1 VNSEPNF
8 SNHDSRI
15 SIHDKKMETINNKT
29 LEKLKYELVR
39 DGVVTYETLEKAEEL
54 ADVQN
59 INIGQALINSGI
71 LSEDTLLKFLE
82 SKLHIPYVNLED
94 YNPDPKCFNFVAF
107 ADARRYRI
115 IPLFKIEDVLTV
127 AMADP
132 LDLFAIDKV
141 IETAECSIEPVIASE
156 NSIIKKIDEYYKV
169 ADTVDSITLP
179 QGSETFD
186 WTEELH
192 KEDAGEE
199 HIQRVIRA
207 ILKQA
212 IIEDI
217 HELNFE
223 QSEEGLKVIFKQ
235 NGEVL
240 DKGTVPAILN
250 ASFVSKLKTLSN
262 LDPSVCE
269 IPQLGKLCFKVEET
283 ILIASVSSFPTIMGE
298 RISLKIYKP
307 PTVLEKIIPDEKQRG
322 ILLNAI
328 EKPGII
334 LVCGSPLS
342 GKTHIIYSL
351 LMETT
356 ELKKNIMTI
365 ESIAKYELSHVNQCE
380 LNENIGFNMDK
391 ALRFVEF
398 QSPDVVYLEG
408 IKTREAFEFLSEL
421 FYNDKTIITEF
432 MANSMTDLRQKLA
445 FEDFQSFKSLISCL
459 VFIHSR
465 ESIEV
470 FDKSTLQKYLA

>member
-1 VNSEPNF
+1 
-8 SNHDSRI
+8 
-15 SIHDKKMETINNKT
+15 METTINNKT

-39 DGVVTYETLEKAEEL
+39 DGIVSYETLEKAEEL
-54 ADVQN
+54 ANVQS

-71 LSEDTLLKFLE
+71 IEEETLLKFLE
-82 SKLHIPYVNLED
+82 SKLHIPYVNLDD
-94 YNPDPKCFNFVAF
+94 YSPDSKCFSYIAF
-107 ADARRYRI
+107 TDARKYKM
-115 IPLFKIEDVLTV
+115 IPLFKIEEVLTV
-127 AMADP
+127 AMSDP

-156 NSIIKKIDEYYKV
+156 VSIMKKIDEYYKV
-169 ADTVDSITLP
+169 ADTVDDIDTN
-179 QGSETFD
+179 EEADKFD

-192 KEDAGEE
+192 KEDSGEE
-199 HIQRVIRA
+199 HIQKVIRA

-212 IIEDI
+212 ILTDI

-223 QSEEGLKVIFKQ
+223 QVEDGLKVIFKQ

-240 DKGTVPAILN
+240 DKGVIPSILN
-250 ASFVSKLKTLSN
+250 STFVSKLKILSN

-269 IPQLGKLCFKVEET
+269 IPQLGKLCFKVDNT
-283 ILIASVSSFPTIMGE
+283 MFIASVSSFPTIMGE

-307 PTVLEKIIPDEKQRG
+307 PKELDKILVDEKQRNTL
-322 ILLNAI
+322 IRAT

-351 LMETT
+351 LMETDNVH
-356 ELKKNIMTI
+356 KNVMTI
-365 ESIAKYELSHVNQCE
+365 ESIAKYELKYIHQCE
-380 LNENIGFNMDK
+380 LNENIGFNIDK

-398 QSPDVVYLEG
+398 QNPDLIYLEG
-408 IKTREAFEFLSEL
+408 IKTREALEFLSEL
-421 FYNDKTIITEF
+421 YYNDKTVITEF
-432 MANSMTDLRQKLA
+432 MANNMTDLRQKLA
-445 FEDFQSFKSLISCL
+445 FDDFQSFKSLVTCL

-470 FDKSTLQKYLA
+470 FDKETLQKYLA

>member
-1 VNSEPNF
+1 
-8 SNHDSRI
+8 
-15 SIHDKKMETINNKT
+15 METTINNKT

-39 DGVVTYETLEKAEEL
+39 DGIVSYETLEKAEEL
-54 ADVQN
+54 SDVQN
-59 INIGQALINSGI
+59 INIGHALINSGV
-71 LSEDTLLKFLE
+71 LDEETLLKFLE

-94 YNPDPKCFNFVAF
+94 YSPDPKCFSFIAF
-107 ADARRYRI
+107 SDARRYRM
-115 IPLFKIEDVLTV
+115 IPLFKIEEVLTV
-127 AMADP
+127 AMSDP

-156 NSIIKKIDEYYKV
+156 TSIMRKIDEYYKV
-169 ADTVDSITLP
+169 ADTVDDIITDEDS
-179 QGSETFD
+179 GEYD

-192 KEDAGEE
+192 KEDSGEE
-199 HIQRVIRA
+199 HIQKVIRA

-212 IIEDI
+212 IMQDI

-223 QSEEGLKVIFKQ
+223 QIEDGLKVIFKQ
-235 NGEVL
+235 NGEAV
-240 DKGTVPAILN
+240 DKGVIPSILN
-250 ASFVSKLKTLSN
+250 SAFVSKLKVLSN

-269 IPQLGKLCFKVEET
+269 IPQLGKLCFKVDNT
-283 ILIASVSSFPTIMGE
+283 MLIASVSSFPTIMGE

-307 PTVLEKIIPDEKQRG
+307 PKKLDKILTDEKQRNT
-322 ILLNAI
+322 LMRATEN
-328 EKPGII
+328 PGII

-351 LMETT
+351 LTETDNIH
-356 ELKKNIMTI
+356 KNVMTI
-365 ESIAKYELSHVNQCE
+365 ESIAKYELKYIHQCE

-398 QSPDVVYLEG
+398 QNPDLIYLEG
-408 IKTREAFEFLSEL
+408 IKTKEAFEFLSEL
-421 FYNDKTIITEF
+421 YYNDKTIITEF
-432 MANSMTDLRQKLA
+432 MANNMTDLRQKLA
-445 FEDFQSFKSLISCL
+445 YEDFQSFKSLITCL

-470 FDKSTLQKYLA
+470 FDKETLQKYLA

>member
-1 VNSEPNF
+1 
-8 SNHDSRI
+8 
-15 SIHDKKMETINNKT
+15 METITNKT

-39 DGVVTYETLEKAEEL
+39 DGIVSYETLEKAEEL
-54 ADVQN
+54 AGVQR

-71 LSEDTLLKFLE
+71 LEEDTLLKFLE
-82 SKLHIPYVNLED
+82 NKLHIPYVNLED
-94 YNPDPKCFNFVAF
+94 YQPDEKCFRFVSF

-156 NSIIKKIDEYYKV
+156 ASIMRKIDEYYKV
-169 ADTVDSITLP
+169 ADTVDSITLT
-179 QGSETFD
+179 SEEDEDFD

-192 KEDAGEE
+192 REEAGEE
-199 HIQRVIRA
+199 HIQHVIRA

-223 QSEEGLKVIFKQ
+223 QVEEGLKVVFKKH
-235 NGEVL
+235 GEIL
-240 DKGTVPAILN
+240 DKGTIPAILN
-250 ASFVSKLKTLSN
+250 SAFVSKLKTLSN
-262 LDPSVCE
+262 LDATVCE
-269 IPQLGKLCFKVEET
+269 IPQLGKLCFKVENT
-283 ILIASVSSFPTIMGE
+283 MLVASVSSFPTIMGE

-307 PTVLEKIIPDEKQRG
+307 PKGLDKIVTDEKQRS
-322 ILLNAI
+322 II
-328 EKPGII
+328 ETSLTSPGII

-342 GKTHIIYSL
+342 GKTHIIYSI
-351 LMETT
+351 LMEAAKTN
-356 ELKKNIMTI
+356 KNIMTI
-365 ESIAKYELSHVNQCE
+365 ESIAKYELQGVNQCE

-391 ALRFVEF
+391 ALRYVEF
-398 QSPDVVYLEG
+398 QSPDIIYLEG
-408 IKTREAFEFLSEL
+408 IKTRDSFEFLSEL
-421 FYNDKTIITEF
+421 FYNDKVVITEF
-432 MANSMTDLRQKLA
+432 MANNMTDLRQKLA
-445 FEDFQSFKSLISCL
+445 YEDFQSFKSLISCL
-459 VFIHSR
+459 IFIHSKD
-465 ESIEV
+465 SIEV

>member
-1 VNSEPNF
+1 
-8 SNHDSRI
+8 
-15 SIHDKKMETINNKT
+15 METTINNKT

-39 DGVVTYETLEKAEEL
+39 DGIVSYETLEKAEEL
-54 ADVQN
+54 ANVQK
-59 INIGQALINSGI
+59 INIGQALINSNI
-71 LSEDTLLKFLE
+71 IPEDTLLKFLE

-94 YNPDPKCFNFVAF
+94 YSPDPKCFSYVAF

-132 LDLFAIDKV
+132 LDLFAIDKI

-156 NSIIKKIDEYYKV
+156 ASITKKIDEYYNV
-169 ADTVDSITLP
+169 ADTVDDITIVNS
-179 QGSETFD
+179 GENFD
-186 WTEELH
+186 WTDELH
-192 KEDAGEE
+192 KEDSGEE
-199 HIQRVIRA
+199 HIPRVIRA

-223 QSEEGLKVIFKQ
+223 QVEEGLKVVFKQ
-235 NGEVL
+235 NGEIV
-240 DKGTVPAILN
+240 DKGTIPSILN
-250 ASFVSKLKTLSN
+250 PAFVAKLKTLSN

-269 IPQLGKLCFKVEET
+269 IPQLGKLCFKVDKAMF
-283 ILIASVSSFPTIMGE
+283 IASISSFPTIMGE

-307 PTVLEKIIPDEKQRG
+307 PSKLEKIVPDEKQRA
-322 ILLNAI
+322 LLMQAV

-334 LVCGSPLS
+334 LVCGSPLC

-351 LMETT
+351 LVETK
-356 ELKKNIMTI
+356 EIKRNIMTI
-365 ESIAKYELSHVNQCE
+365 ESIAKYELLHINQCE

-421 FYNDKTIITEF
+421 YYNDKTVITEF
-432 MANSMTDLRQKLA
+432 MANNMTDLRQKLA
-445 FEDFQSFKSLISCL
+445 FEDFSAFKSLISCL
-459 VFIHSR
+459 VFINSR
-465 ESIEV
+465 DSIEIY
-470 FDKSTLQKYLA
+470 DKETLQKYLA

>member
-1 VNSEPNF
+1 
-8 SNHDSRI
+8 
-15 SIHDKKMETINNKT
+15 METITNKT

-39 DGVVTYETLEKAEEL
+39 DGIVTYETLEKAEEL
-54 ADVQN
+54 ANVQR

-71 LSEDTLLKFLE
+71 LEENTLLKFLE

-94 YNPDPKCFNFVAF
+94 YEPDEKCFKFISF
-107 ADARRYRI
+107 ADARRYGI

-132 LDLFAIDKV
+132 LDLFAIDKI

-156 NSIIKKIDEYYKV
+156 AGIMKKIDEYYKV
-169 ADTVDSITLP
+169 ADTVDSITLT
-179 QGSETFD
+179 SEEDGDFD

-192 KEDAGEE
+192 KEEAGEE

-212 IIEDI
+212 ILEDV

-223 QSEEGLKVIFKQ
+223 QSEEGLRVVFKK
-235 NGEVL
+235 NGEIF

-250 ASFVSKLKTLSN
+250 SAFVSKLKTLSN
-262 LDPSVCE
+262 LDASVCE
-269 IPQLGKLCFKVEET
+269 IPQLGKLCFKVEDT
-283 ILIASVSSFPTIMGE
+283 MLIASVSSFPTIMGE

-307 PTVLEKIIPDEKQRG
+307 PLKLEKIITDEKQRST
-322 ILLNAI
+322 IAHALDN
-328 EKPGII
+328 PGII

-351 LMETT
+351 LMEAV
-356 ELKKNIMTI
+356 KSGRNIMTI
-365 ESIAKYELSHVNQCE
+365 ESIAKYELKGVNQCE

-391 ALRFVEF
+391 ALRYVEF
-398 QSPDVVYLEG
+398 QSPDIIYLEG
-408 IKTREAFEFLSEL
+408 VKTRDAFEFLSEL
-421 FYNDKTIITEF
+421 YYSDKIVLTEF
-432 MANSMTDLRQKLA
+432 MANNMTDLRQKLA
-445 FEDFQSFKSLISCL
+445 FEDFQAFKSLISCL
-459 VFIHSR
+459 IFIHSKD
-465 ESIEV
+465 SIEV
-470 FDKSTLQKYLA
+470 FDKSTLQKYLGG

>member
-1 VNSEPNF
+1 
-8 SNHDSRI
+8 
-15 SIHDKKMETINNKT
+15 METITNKT

-39 DGVVTYETLEKAEEL
+39 DGIVSYETLEKADEL
-54 ADVQN
+54 ANVQK

-71 LSEDTLLKFLE
+71 LAEETLLKFLE

-94 YNPDPKCFNFVAF
+94 YQPDEKCFKFVSF

-156 NSIIKKIDEYYKV
+156 ASIMKKIDEYYKV
-169 ADTVDSITLP
+169 ADTVDNITLTA
-179 QGSETFD
+179 EEDEDFD

-192 KEDAGEE
+192 REEAGEE
-199 HIQRVIRA
+199 HIQHVIRA

-212 IIEDI
+212 ILEDV
-217 HELNFE
+217 HEVNFE
-223 QSEEGLKVIFKQ
+223 QVEDGLKVIFRKH
-235 NGEVL
+235 GEIY
-240 DKGTVPAILN
+240 DKGIVPAILN
-250 ASFVSKLKTLSN
+250 SAFVSKLKTLSN
-262 LDPSVCE
+262 LDATVCE
-269 IPQLGKLCFKVEET
+269 IPQLGKLCFKVENT
-283 ILIASVSSFPTIMGE
+283 MLVASVSSFPTIMGE

-307 PTVLEKIIPDEKQRG
+307 PMSLDKIIGDEKQRN
-322 ILLNAI
+322 II
-328 EKPGII
+328 ENSLITPGII

-342 GKTHIIYSL
+342 GKTHIIYSI
-351 LMETT
+351 LMEAA
-356 ELKKNIMTI
+356 KSNKNLMTI
-365 ESIAKYELSHVNQCE
+365 ESIAKYELKGVNQCE

-391 ALRFVEF
+391 ALRYVEF
-398 QSPDVVYLEG
+398 QSPDVIYLEG
-408 IKTREAFEFLSEL
+408 IKTRDSFEFLSEL
-421 FYNDKTIITEF
+421 FYNDKVVITEF
-432 MANSMTDLRQKLA
+432 MANNMTDLRQKLA

-459 VFIHSR
+459 IFIHSR
-465 ESIEV
+465 DSIEV

>member
-1 VNSEPNF
+1 
-8 SNHDSRI
+8 
-15 SIHDKKMETINNKT
+15 MESTINNKT

-39 DGVVTYETLEKAEEL
+39 DEIVSYETLEKAEEL
-54 ADVQN
+54 AEVQK
-59 INIGQALINSGI
+59 INIGQALINSGV
-71 LSEDTLLKFLE
+71 LSEETLLKFLE

-94 YNPDPKCFNFVAF
+94 YSPDPKCFSFIAF

-141 IETAECSIEPVIASE
+141 LEKAECSIEPIIASE
-156 NSIIKKIDEYYKV
+156 TSIMKKIDEYYKV
-169 ADTVDSITLP
+169 ADTVDDIVTSD
-179 QGSETFD
+179 ETEEFD

-192 KEDAGEE
+192 KEDSGEE
-199 HIQRVIRA
+199 HIQKVIRA

-212 IIEDI
+212 IIEDV

-223 QSEEGLKVIFKQ
+223 QVEEGLKVIFKQ
-235 NGEVL
+235 NGESS
-240 DKGTVPAILN
+240 DKGTIPSILN
-250 ASFVSKLKTLSN
+250 SAFVSKLKSLSN

-269 IPQLGKLCFKVEET
+269 IPQLGKLCFKVDNI

-307 PTVLEKIIPDEKQRG
+307 PKALDKIVTDEKQRNV
-322 ILLNAI
+322 LLRAT

-351 LMETT
+351 LMEADCVN
-356 ELKKNIMTI
+356 KNVMTI
-365 ESIAKYELSHVNQCE
+365 ESIAKYELKYVHQCE

-398 QSPDVVYLEG
+398 QNPDLVYLEG

-421 FYNDKTIITEF
+421 YYNDKTIITEF
-432 MANSMTDLRQKLA
+432 MANNMTDLRQKLA
-445 FEDFQSFKSLISCL
+445 FDDFQSFKALISCL
-459 VFIHSR
+459 VFINSR
-465 ESIEV
+465 ESIEI
-470 FDKSTLQKYLA
+470 FDKETLQKYLA

>member
-1 VNSEPNF
+1 
-8 SNHDSRI
+8 
-15 SIHDKKMETINNKT
+15 METINNKT

-39 DGVVTYETLEKAEEL
+39 DGIVSYETLEKAEEL
-54 ADVQN
+54 ADAQN

-71 LSEDTLLKFLE
+71 LEEETLLKFLE
-82 SKLHIPYVNLED
+82 TKLHIPYVNLED
-94 YNPDPKCFNFVAF
+94 YSPDPKCFSFIAF
-107 ADARRYRI
+107 TDARRYRI
-115 IPLFKIEDVLTV
+115 IPLFKIEDALTV

-132 LDLFAIDKV
+132 LDLFAIDKI
-141 IETAECSIEPVIASE
+141 IETAECSIEPIIASE
-156 NSIIKKIDEYYKV
+156 ASIMKKIDEFYKV
-169 ADTVDSITLP
+169 ADTVDDIII
-179 QGSETFD
+179 SESAEEFD

-192 KEDAGEE
+192 REDSGEE
-199 HIQRVIRA
+199 HIQKVIRA

-212 IIEDI
+212 IIEDV

-223 QSEEGLKVIFKQ
+223 QIEDGLKVVFKQ
-235 NGEVL
+235 HGEIN
-240 DKGTVPAILN
+240 DKGTIPAILN
-250 ASFVSKLKTLSN
+250 SAFVAKLKILSN

-269 IPQLGKLCFKVEET
+269 IPQLGKLCFKVDN
-283 ILIASVSSFPTIMGE
+283 IMLIASVSSFPTIMGE

-307 PTVLEKIIPDEKQRG
+307 PKSLDKIVTDEKQRN
-322 ILLNAI
+322 ILLRAS

-351 LMETT
+351 LMDIDTAR
-356 ELKKNIMTI
+356 KNIMTI
-365 ESIAKYELSHVNQCE
+365 ESIAKYELKYIHQCE
-380 LNENIGFNMDK
+380 LNENIGFNIDK

-398 QSPDVVYLEG
+398 QNPDLIYVEG

-432 MANSMTDLRQKLA
+432 MANNMTDLRQKLA

-459 VFIHSR
+459 VFINSR
-465 ESIEV
+465 DSIEV
-470 FDKSTLQKYLA
+470 FDKETLQKYLA

>member
-1 VNSEPNF
+1 
-8 SNHDSRI
+8 
-15 SIHDKKMETINNKT
+15 METITNKT

-39 DGVVTYETLEKAEEL
+39 DGIVSYETLEKADEL
-54 ADVQN
+54 ANVQK

-71 LSEDTLLKFLE
+71 LAEETLLKFLE

-94 YNPDPKCFNFVAF
+94 YQPDEKCFKFVSF

-156 NSIIKKIDEYYKV
+156 ASIMKKIDEYYKV
-169 ADTVDSITLP
+169 ADTVDNITLTA
-179 QGSETFD
+179 EEDEDFD

-192 KEDAGEE
+192 REEAGEE
-199 HIQRVIRA
+199 HIQHVIRA

-212 IIEDI
+212 ILEDV
-217 HELNFE
+217 HEVNFE
-223 QSEEGLKVIFKQ
+223 QVEDGLKVIFRKH
-235 NGEVL
+235 GEIY
-240 DKGTVPAILN
+240 DKGIVPAILN
-250 ASFVSKLKTLSN
+250 SAFVSKLKTLSN
-262 LDPSVCE
+262 LDATVCE
-269 IPQLGKLCFKVEET
+269 IPQLGKLCFKVENT
-283 ILIASVSSFPTIMGE
+283 MLVASVSSFPTIMGE

-307 PTVLEKIIPDEKQRG
+307 PMSLDKIIGDEKQRS
-322 ILLNAI
+322 II
-328 EKPGII
+328 ENSLITPGII

-342 GKTHIIYSL
+342 GKTHIIYSI
-351 LMETT
+351 LMEAA
-356 ELKKNIMTI
+356 KSNKNLMTI
-365 ESIAKYELSHVNQCE
+365 ESIAKYELKGVNQCE

-391 ALRFVEF
+391 ALRYVEF
-398 QSPDVVYLEG
+398 QSPDVIYLEG
-408 IKTREAFEFLSEL
+408 IKTRDSFEFLSEL
-421 FYNDKTIITEF
+421 FYNDKVVITEF
-432 MANSMTDLRQKLA
+432 MANNMTDLRQKLA
-445 FEDFQSFKSLISCL
+445 FEDFQSFKALISCL
-459 VFIHSR
+459 IFIHSK

>member
-1 VNSEPNF
+1 MDLLNENSAL
-8 SNHDSRI
+8 D
-15 SIHDKKMETINNKT
+15 NKT
-29 LEKLKYELVR
+29 IEKLKYDLVR
-39 DGVVTYETLEKAEEL
+39 DGLVTYDNLEHAQEL
-54 ADVQN
+54 ALVQN
-59 INIGQALINSGI
+59 TNIGQILINTQMINEETLMRFLEEKLHTPCVDLENYSIDKKCLDYITYQEALRFKI
-71 LSEDTLLKFLE
+71 LPLFIIEDT
-82 SKLHIPYVNLED
+82 
-94 YNPDPKCFNFVAF
+94 
-107 ADARRYRI
+107 
-115 IPLFKIEDVLTV
+115 LTV

-156 NSIIKKIDEYYKV
+156 NSIIRKIDEYYKV
-169 ADTVDSITLP
+169 ADTVDNITLP

-223 QSEEGLKVIFKQ
+223 QSEDGLKVIFKQ

-240 DKGTVPAILN
+240 DKGTIPAILN
-250 ASFVSKLKTLSN
+250 APFVSKLKTLSN

-269 IPQLGKLCFKVEET
+269 IPQLGKLCFKVENT

-322 ILLNAI
+322 VLLNAI

-365 ESIAKYELSHVNQCE
+365 ESIAKYELMHVNQCE

-398 QSPDVVYLEG
+398 QSPDIVYLEG

-445 FEDFQSFKSLISCL
+445 FDDFQSFKSLISCL

>member
-1 VNSEPNF
+1 
-8 SNHDSRI
+8 
-15 SIHDKKMETINNKT
+15 METINNKT

-39 DGVVTYETLEKAEEL
+39 DGIVSYETLEKAEEL
-54 ADVQN
+54 ANVQN
-59 INIGQALINSGI
+59 INIGQAMINSNI

-82 SKLHIPYVNLED
+82 TKLHIPCVNLED
-94 YNPDPKCFNFVAF
+94 YSPDPKCFNYVSF

-115 IPLFKIEDVLTV
+115 IPLFKIEEVLTV

-132 LDLFAIDKV
+132 LDLFAIDKI

-156 NSIIKKIDEYYKV
+156 TSIVKKIDEYYKV
-169 ADTVDSITLP
+169 ADTVDNISLASGGE
-179 QGSETFD
+179 QFD

-192 KEDAGEE
+192 KEDSGEE

-223 QSEEGLKVIFKQ
+223 QDENGLKVIFKQ
-235 NGEVL
+235 NGEIV
-240 DKGTVPAILN
+240 DKGIVPAILN
-250 ASFVSKLKTLSN
+250 SAFVAKLKTLSN

-269 IPQLGKLCFKVEET
+269 IPQLGKLCFKVDNT
-283 ILIASVSSFPTIMGE
+283 MLIASISSFPTIMGE

-307 PTVLEKIIPDEKQRG
+307 PSKLDKIIPDEKQRNT
-322 ILLNAI
+322 LLSAV

-334 LVCGSPLS
+334 LVCGAPLC
-342 GKTHIIYSL
+342 GKTHITYSL
-351 LMETT
+351 LVETKNI
-356 ELKKNIMTI
+356 KKNIMTI
-365 ESIAKYELSHVNQCE
+365 ESIAKYELLHINQCE

-421 FYNDKTIITEF
+421 FYNDKTVITEF

-445 FEDFQSFKSLISCL
+445 FEDFSSFKSLISCL

-465 ESIEV
+465 DSIEV
-470 FDKSTLQKYLA
+470 FDKATLQKYLA

>member
-1 VNSEPNF
+1 MPPTQRLKN
-8 SNHDSRI
+8 
-15 SIHDKKMETINNKT
+15 METINNKT

-39 DGVVTYETLEKAEEL
+39 DGIVSYETLEKAEEL
-54 ADVQN
+54 ANVQN
-59 INIGQALINSGI
+59 INIGQAMINSNI
-71 LSEDTLLKFLE
+71 ISEETLLKFLE

-94 YNPDPKCFNFVAF
+94 YNPDPRCFSYVAF
-107 ADARRYRI
+107 ADAFRYRI

-132 LDLFAIDKV
+132 LDLFAIDKI

-156 NSIIKKIDEYYKV
+156 ASIMKKIDEYYKV
-169 ADTVDSITLP
+169 ADTVDNITL
-179 QGSETFD
+179 QGNVEEYN
-186 WTEELH
+186 WTDELH
-192 KEDAGEE
+192 KEDSGEE

-212 IIEDI
+212 IIEEI

-223 QSEEGLKVIFKQ
+223 QVEEGLKVIFKQ
-235 NGEVL
+235 NGDIV
-240 DKGTVPAILN
+240 DKGIIPTILN
-250 ASFVSKLKTLSN
+250 PAFVSKLKTLSN
-262 LDPSVCE
+262 LDASVCE
-269 IPQLGKLCFKVEET
+269 IPQLGKLCFKVENT

-307 PTVLEKIIPDEKQRG
+307 PCSLDKIILDEKQRAT
-322 ILLNAI
+322 LLSAV

-342 GKTHIIYSL
+342 GKTHLIYSL

-356 ELKKNIMTI
+356 HIKKNIMTI
-365 ESIAKYELSHVNQCE
+365 ESIAKYELLHINQCE

-421 FYNDKTIITEF
+421 FYNDKTVITEF
-432 MANSMTDLRQKLA
+432 MANNMTDLRQKLA
-445 FEDFQSFKSLISCL
+445 FDDFQSFKSLISCL

-465 ESIEV
+465 DSVEV
-470 FDKSTLQKYLA
+470 FDKTTLQKYLA

>member
-1 VNSEPNF
+1 
-8 SNHDSRI
+8 
-15 SIHDKKMETINNKT
+15 METINNKT

-39 DGVVTYETLEKAEEL
+39 DGIVSYETLEKAEEL
-54 ADVQN
+54 ADAQN

-71 LSEDTLLKFLE
+71 LEEETLLKFLE
-82 SKLHIPYVNLED
+82 TKLHIPYVNLED
-94 YNPDPKCFNFVAF
+94 YSPDPKCFSFIAF
-107 ADARRYRI
+107 TDARRYRI
-115 IPLFKIEDVLTV
+115 IPLFKIEDALTV

-132 LDLFAIDKV
+132 LDLFAIDKI
-141 IETAECSIEPVIASE
+141 IETAECSIEPIIASE
-156 NSIIKKIDEYYKV
+156 ASIMKKIDEFYKV
-169 ADTVDSITLP
+169 ADTVDDIIISV
-179 QGSETFD
+179 SAEAFD

-192 KEDAGEE
+192 REDSGEE
-199 HIQRVIRA
+199 HIQKVIRA

-212 IIEDI
+212 IIEDV

-223 QSEEGLKVIFKQ
+223 QIEDGLKVVFKQ
-235 NGEVL
+235 HGEIN
-240 DKGTVPAILN
+240 DKGTIPAILN
-250 ASFVSKLKTLSN
+250 SAFVAKLKILSN

-269 IPQLGKLCFKVEET
+269 IPQLGKLCFKVDN
-283 ILIASVSSFPTIMGE
+283 IMLIASVSSFPTIMGE

-307 PTVLEKIIPDEKQRG
+307 PKSLDKIVTDEKQRN
-322 ILLNAI
+322 ILLRAS

-351 LMETT
+351 LMDIDTAR
-356 ELKKNIMTI
+356 KNIMTI
-365 ESIAKYELSHVNQCE
+365 ESIAKYELKYIHQCE
-380 LNENIGFNMDK
+380 LNENIGFNIDK

-398 QSPDVVYLEG
+398 QNPDLIYIEG

-432 MANSMTDLRQKLA
+432 MANNMTDLRQKLA

-459 VFIHSR
+459 VFINSR
-465 ESIEV
+465 DSIEV
-470 FDKSTLQKYLA
+470 FDKETLQKYLA

>member
-1 VNSEPNF
+1 
-8 SNHDSRI
+8 
-15 SIHDKKMETINNKT
+15 METTLNNKT

-39 DGVVTYETLEKAEEL
+39 DGIVSYETLEKAEEL

-59 INIGQALINSGI
+59 INIGHALINSGV
-71 LSEDTLLKFLE
+71 LDEETLLKFLE

-94 YNPDPKCFNFVAF
+94 YSPDSKCFSFITF

-127 AMADP
+127 AMSDP

-156 NSIIKKIDEYYKV
+156 SSIMKKIDEYYNV
-169 ADTVDSITLP
+169 ADTVDDIITSDES
-179 QGSETFD
+179 GEFD

-192 KEDAGEE
+192 KEDSGEE

-212 IIEDI
+212 IMKDI

-223 QSEEGLKVIFKQ
+223 QVEDGLKVVFKQ
-235 NGEVL
+235 NGEIL
-240 DKGTVPAILN
+240 DMGIIPAILN
-250 ASFVSKLKTLSN
+250 SAFVSKLKVLSN

-269 IPQLGKLCFKVEET
+269 IPQLGKLCFKVDNT
-283 ILIASVSSFPTIMGE
+283 MLIASVSSFPTIMGE

-307 PTVLEKIIPDEKQRG
+307 PKRLDKILLDEKQRN
-322 ILLNAI
+322 LLIRAT
-328 EKPGII
+328 ETPGII

-351 LMETT
+351 LMEIDSAR
-356 ELKKNIMTI
+356 KNVMTI
-365 ESIAKYELSHVNQCE
+365 ESIAKYELKYIHQCE
-380 LNENIGFNMDK
+380 LNENIGFNIDK

-398 QSPDVVYLEG
+398 QNPDLIYLEG

-421 FYNDKTIITEF
+421 YYNDKTIITEF
-432 MANSMTDLRQKLA
+432 MANNMTDLRQKLA
-445 FEDFQSFKSLISCL
+445 FEDFQAFKSLITCL

-465 ESIEV
+465 DSIEV
-470 FDKSTLQKYLA
+470 FDKETLKKYLA